1 MHIFQ
6 VGVGEKPPTRLHTQL
21 KNRIQQVQRWKKVP
35 PGEAVERMWDEMLAA
50 NRRFDE
56 RFNAAF
62 FRTKASNKFPKV
74 VVKVA
79 RKMGRQVW
87 YLIDS

>member
-1 MHIFQ
+1 MAAEVQ
-6 VGVGEKPPTRLHTQL
+6 DWTKEKQLLVHTQL

-50 NRRFDE
+50 NRRFDD

-62 FRTKASNKFPKV
+62 FRTEASNKLQEKW
-74 VVKVA
+74 KD
-79 RKMGRQVW
+79 R
-87 YLIDS
+87 YLFDS

>member
-1 MHIFQ
+1 MASEVQ
-6 VGVGEKPPTRLHTQL
+6 DWTKEKQLLLHTQL
-21 KNRIQQVQRWKKVP
+21 KIRIQQVQRWKKVA

-62 FRTKASNKFPKV
+62 FQDTGRSHRS
-74 VVKVA
+74 
-79 RKMGRQVW
+79 RKGDATQRHV
-87 YLIDS
+87 

>member
-1 MHIFQ
+1 MHIFSGW
-6 VGVGEKPPTRLHTQL
+6 VGSTQPPTRLHTQL
-21 KNRIQQVQRWKKVP
+21 KDRIQQVQRWKKVP

-62 FRTKASNKFPKV
+62 FRTKASNKLPKV

-79 RKMGRQVW
+79 RKMGRQVF
-87 YLIDS
+87 D